1 MDCVELEEGKGFGG
15 SMLVVDVVVVAS
27 RRDLKKPDPLL
38 PPSLRIWSSLS
49 FSNQ

>member
-1 MDCVELEEGKGFGG
+1 
-15 SMLVVDVVVVAS
+15 MLVVDVVVVAVSLSVLSS